1 MKEIYLSKSKHI
13 VLDCKK
19 EKVRDVLL
27 QAQQVGLVAE
37 GYYYLITNLD
47 AHTLNLEEFKVKN
60 WLQTGFILFNN
71 YWVID
76 LSISIDCYNAIFQ
89 FGGTNFTAFSLV
101 DTNSADVKNIVM
113 SMVNR
118 NLGKPIRFEVCNS
131 FTNIDSSIK
140 LINTYDDKIIDDKIS
155 SILRGVNSG

>member
-1 MKEIYLSKSKHI
+1 MLKEIFLSKSKHI

-47 AHTLNLEEFKVKN
+47 AHTLNLEEFKVKS
-60 WLQTGFILFNN
+60 WLQSGFILFFYYRSLPSNSN
-71 YWVID
+71 FVT
-76 LSISIDCYNAIFQ
+76 FQ

-140 LINTYDDKIIDDKIS
+140 LINKYW
-155 SILRGVNSG
+155 